1 MATIWSILLAIL
13 IFGCIIAIHEFGHF
27 IAAKRNGIQVNEFAI
42 GMGPKIFRFQK
53 GETLYSLR
61 LFPVGGFCSMEGED
75 AESKNARAFDQKPV
89 WRRMI
94 VVLAGAFMNL
104 VLGFVLLIATTCSD
118 PYLISNTIHG
128 FHKQATSNTCGLQA
142 GDTIVSLNGSHIFTI
157 TDLQYK
163 LSNES
168 GEPFTVVVERDGK
181 KVKLQDVTFRDQEN
195 NDWLDFSLE
204 PQQKTVFHVLSY
216 AAKDTVATGKLIWMS
231 LTELVTGKYGIQDLS
246 GPVGTVEVISNAA
259 TAGATAAER
268 ISSVLHLTIFITINV
283 GIFNLLPIPGNLRPE
298 INHGFG
304 QDLTRASAA
313 ADNYLKFR
321 TINQFSFHVIT
332 SSLTSS
338 TELFL
343 CRYFLDKSKSICRCF
358 LFTSIFS
365 EEPLSFNNSFL
376 NKFSCFRMLTAA

>member
-1 MATIWSILLAIL
+1 MTTIWSILLAIL

-283 GIFNLLPIPGNLRPE
+283 GIFNLLPIPGLDGSRFWFLFLEAIRRKPVKKE
-298 INHGFG
+298 HEALVHLVGMAALFLLMIVVTV
-304 QDLTRASAA
+304 QDVTHA
-313 ADNYLKFR
+313 KK
-321 TINQFSFHVIT
+321 
-332 SSLTSS
+332 SS
-338 TELFL
+338 TSGQL
-343 CRYFLDKSKSICRCF
+343 CIGWQAHLYSIHAEYPFRRHCWQCCTGKSIGAGR
-358 LFTSIFS
+358 L
-365 EEPLSFNNSFL
+365 
-376 NKFSCFRMLTAA
+376 

>member
-1 MATIWSILLAIL
+1 MTTIWSILLAIL

-104 VLGFVLLIATTCSD
+104 VLGFVLLIATTSSD

-128 FHKQATSNTCGLQA
+128 FHEQATSNTCGLQV

-204 PQQKTVFHVLSY
+204 PQQKTVFHVLSW

-231 LTELVTGKYGIQDLS
+231 LIELVTGKYGIQDLS

-259 TAGATAAER
+259 TAGTTAAER

-283 GIFNLLPIPGNLRPE
+283 GIFNLLPIPGLDGSR
-298 INHGFG
+298 FW
-304 QDLTRASAA
+304 
-313 ADNYLKFR
+313 F
-321 TINQFSFHVIT
+321 
-332 SSLTSS
+332 
-338 TELFL
+338 LFL
-343 CRYFLDKSKSICRCF
+343 EAIRRKPVKKEHEALVHLVGMAALFLLMIVVTVQDVTR
-358 LFTSIFS
+358 IFH
-365 EEPLSFNNSFL
+365 
-376 NKFSCFRMLTAA
+376 

>member
-1 MATIWSILLAIL
+1 MTTIWSILLAIL

-27 IAAKRNGIQVNEFAI
+27 IAAKQNGIQVNEFAI
-42 GMGPKIFRFQK
+42 GMGPKIFCFQK
-53 GETLYSLR
+53 RETLYSLR
-61 LFPVGGFCSMEGED
+61 LFPIGGFCSMEGED

-128 FHKQATSNTCGLQA
+128 FHEQATSNTCGLQA

-259 TAGATAAER
+259 TAGTTAAER

-283 GIFNLLPIPGNLRPE
+283 GIFNLLPIPGLDGSR
-298 INHGFG
+298 FW
-304 QDLTRASAA
+304 
-313 ADNYLKFR
+313 F
-321 TINQFSFHVIT
+321 
-332 SSLTSS
+332 
-338 TELFL
+338 LFL
-343 CRYFLDKSKSICRCF
+343 EAIRRKPVKKEHEALVHLVGMAALFLLMIVVTVQDVTR
-358 LFTSIFS
+358 IFH
-365 EEPLSFNNSFL
+365 
-376 NKFSCFRMLTAA
+376 